1 MRFQREDLLDDYKLG
16 LLTLDEVLERING
29 GHDER

>member
-1 MRFQREDLLDDYKLG
+1 MRFQFESLLDDYKLG
-16 LLTLDEVLERING
+16 LLTLDEVLVRING